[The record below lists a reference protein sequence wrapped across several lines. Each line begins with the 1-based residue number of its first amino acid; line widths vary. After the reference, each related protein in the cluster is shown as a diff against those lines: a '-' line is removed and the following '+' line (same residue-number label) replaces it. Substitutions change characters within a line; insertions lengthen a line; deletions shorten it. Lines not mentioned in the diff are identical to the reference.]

1 MKRIV
6 ASAVLA
12 AMLIVSLSFGVGQAN
27 TPASKAAAQV
37 ADFTLLDW
45 KKTDTSKT
53 SPWETLLSTTIKTSM
68 QKDLVVDASLESGL
82 YTKTV
87 ARSKDMITDT
97 SFSRAGIEVRV
108 LIDGK
113 PAYPGTVTFGRRSQE
128 LSATLQGQLALID
141 KNADGIVG
149 FDELVSIAPEEI
161 GLVLDTLNANS
172 FNFVLDNVG
181 TGVHKIEL
189 QARIDLGANV
199 QAGSAEARAM
209 VGKGS
214 MTVEEVRMIR
224 GADLTL

>member
-1 MKRIV
+1 MKRIFSSALV
-6 ASAVLA
+6 AEF
-12 AMLIVSLSFGVGQAN
+12 LIVSLTFGAVQAN

-45 KKTDTSKT
+45 KKSDTSAT
-53 SPWETLLSTTIKTSM
+53 SEWETLLSTTIKTSM
-68 QKDLVVDASLESGL
+68 QKDLIIDASLESGL
-82 YTKTV
+82 YTKTI
-87 ARSKDMITDT
+87 AKSKDMTSDT

-113 PAYPGTVTFGRRSQE
+113 PAYPDDVIFARRSQE

-141 KNADGIVG
+141 TNDDGIVG
-149 FDELVSIAPEEI
+149 FDELTSIAPEEI

-189 QARIDLGANV
+189 QARIDLGTNV
-199 QAGSAEARAM
+199 QAGSAEARVL

-214 MTVEEVRMIR
+214 MTVEEVRMVK